1 LFTFAGKQFFI
12 STTASILASPI
23 EYLKG
28 VGPLRA
34 DLLKKELNIFTF
46 GDLLEHYP
54 FRHIDRTKLNQ
65 VSELTPLSEY
75 AQVAGVLLSFD
86 IIGQKAGKR
95 LVAQLKD
102 KTGILELT
110 WFQGINWVQKLLEP
124 GKSTSFTDGSVSS
137 MAKHRSCTR
146 NWKSLSRISPSL
158 KISSNRFIP
167 LQKN

>member
-1 LFTFAGKQFFI
+1 MCIRDRL
-12 STTASILASPI
+12 
-23 EYLKG
+23 
-28 VGPLRA
+28 
-34 DLLKKELNIFTF
+34 D
-46 GDLLEHYP
+46 HYP

-124 GKSTSFTDGSVSS
+124 GKSYLVYGRVGFFNGNPQIVHPELEVLVPDQPLAKNFLEPVYSTTEKLKARGLGGRQIGKLTLLCLLYTSRCV
-137 MAKHRSCTR
+137 
-146 NWKSLSRISPSL
+146 
-158 KISSNRFIP
+158 
-167 LQKN
+167 

>member
-1 LFTFAGKQFFI
+1 M
-12 STTASILASPI
+12 
-23 EYLKG
+23 
-28 VGPLRA
+28 GPLRA

-54 FRHIDRTKLNQ
+54 FRHIDRTKLNL
-65 VSELTPLSEY
+65 VNELTPLSEY
-75 AQVAGVLLSFD
+75 AQVAGVLVSFD

-124 GKSTSFTDGSVSS
+124 GKSYLVYGRVGFFNGNPGTRWPPDREAYSVTDDAGEGERCGRKP
-137 MAKHRSCTR
+137 AR
-146 NWKSLSRISPSL
+146 
-158 KISSNRFIP
+158 
-167 LQKN
+167 